1 MMSGGEDL
9 SKLFPIVV
17 DEKSGAMLWRDLRA
31 ITLQYMIP
39 VGRLKRFYEGIAS
52 GVLYGTQ
59 CPKCGA
65 RYFPPRPECSRCGLS
80 DVEWVE
86 VCKEGRLLAH
96 AVVNIK
102 PESYQQ
108 YEDYVVGVAEM
119 DDGFKVLAWI
129 KCDDPKRL
137 KRGMRVRLEIDKIGG
152 SGILFYQLV
161 PAEG

>member
-1 MMSGGEDL
+1 MSGGEDL
-9 SKLFPIVV
+9 SKLFPIIT
-17 DEKSGAMLWRDLRA
+17 DEKSGAMLWRDLRV

-39 VGRLKRFYEGIAS
+39 VGRLKRFYEGIAK

-65 RYFPPRPECSRCGLS
+65 RYFPPRPECSHCGSS
-80 DVEWVE
+80 DVEWV
-86 VCKEGRLLAH
+86 KISREGRLLAH

-108 YEDYVVGVAEM
+108 YEDYIVGVAEM

-129 KCDDPKRL
+129 KCDDPERL
-137 KRGMRVRLEIDKIGG
+137 KRGMRVRLEIDKMRG
-152 SGILFYQLV
+152 SGIPFYQLT
-161 PAEG
+161 PTEG

>member
-1 MMSGGEDL
+1 MSGGEDL
-9 SKLFPIVV
+9 SKLFPIIT
-17 DEKSGAMLWRDLRA
+17 DEKSGAMLWRDLRV

-39 VGRLKRFYEGIAS
+39 VGRLKRFYEGIAK

-65 RYFPPRPECSRCGLS
+65 RYFPPRPECSHCGSS

-86 VCKEGRLLAH
+86 ISREGRLLAH

-108 YEDYVVGVAEM
+108 YEDYIVGVAEM

-129 KCDDPKRL
+129 KCDDPKKL
-137 KRGMRVRLEIDKIGG
+137 KRGMRVRLEIDKMRG
-152 SGILFYQLV
+152 SGIPFYQLT
-161 PAEG
+161 PTEG

>member
-1 MMSGGEDL
+1 MSGGEDL
-9 SKLFPIVV
+9 SKLFPIIT
-17 DEKSGAMLWRDLRA
+17 DEKSGAMLWRDLRV

-39 VGRLKRFYEGIAS
+39 VGRLKRFYEGIAK

-65 RYFPPRPECSRCGLS
+65 RYFPPRPECSHCGSS

-86 VCKEGRLLAH
+86 ISREGRLLAH

-108 YEDYVVGVAEM
+108 YEDYIVGVAEM

-129 KCDDPKRL
+129 KCDDPERL
-137 KRGMRVRLEIDKIGG
+137 KRGMRVRLEIDKMRG
-152 SGILFYQLV
+152 SGIPFYQLT
-161 PAEG
+161 PTEG

>member
-1 MMSGGEDL
+1 MSGGEDL
-9 SKLFPIVV
+9 SKLFPIIT
-17 DEKSGAMLWRDLRA
+17 DEKSGAMLWRDLRV

-39 VGRLKRFYEGIAS
+39 VGRLKRFYEGIAR

-65 RYFPPRPECSRCGLS
+65 RYFPPRPECSHCGSS

-86 VCKEGRLLAH
+86 ISREGRLLAH

-108 YEDYVVGVAEM
+108 YEDYIVGVAEM

-129 KCDDPKRL
+129 KCDDPERL
-137 KRGMRVRLEIDKIGG
+137 KRGMRVRLEIDKMRG
-152 SGILFYQLV
+152 SGIPFYQLT
-161 PAEG
+161 PTEG